1 MQAYDAQFYYQMSMG
16 VRAWCTIFDIQF
28 KHRNYELFQ
37 TIRVT
42 NPIQTMNSCPML
54 VHIVLCIIFNKTQS
68 RFINISLRGKCYII
82 LYTYTSSLLG
92 RSIWAIFYLLTLYI
106 YTICLYFTARMLGTN
121 KIYIF
126 KRYYS
131 EIVMQ
136 LGIHKLHTCI

>member
-1 MQAYDAQFYYQMSMG
+1 MQAYDAQFQFQMSMG

-82 LYTYTSSLLG
+82 YLYCIPTLRVCSDDRFGPYFIYLLCTYTLFVYILLPECWVL
-92 RSIWAIFYLLTLYI
+92 I
-106 YTICLYFTARMLGTN
+106 
-121 KIYIF
+121 KYIF
-126 KRYYS
+126 LKDTTLR
-131 EIVMQ
+131 
-136 LGIHKLHTCI
+136 L